1 MRTSIDR
8 ERKSTLTAPALLRS
22 SVLVLTALDPRPGE
36 VARGARCAPARVL
49 RPPERISLL
58 TPLSPPPK
66 LALDF
71 PGSVSLGE
79 LVPFIVGSLT
89 ARQP

>member
-1 MRTSIDR
+1 MRTSIGR
-8 ERKSTLTAPALLRS
+8 ERNPALTAPALLRS
-22 SVLVLTALDPRPGE
+22 PSLVLTALDPRAGK
-36 VARGARCAPARVL
+36 VARGARCAPARVV

-58 TPLSPPPK
+58 TPLSPAPK

-79 LVPFIVGSLT
+79 LVSLIVGSLT